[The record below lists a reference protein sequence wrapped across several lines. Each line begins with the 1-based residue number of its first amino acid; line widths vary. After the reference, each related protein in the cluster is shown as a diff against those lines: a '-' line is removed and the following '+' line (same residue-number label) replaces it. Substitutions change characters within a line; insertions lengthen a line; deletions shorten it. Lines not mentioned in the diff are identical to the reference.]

1 MIQGKKYIRSLE
13 KYVKSVKGNFR
24 LGAKITSENKKQ
36 IEGIGFPVLEA
47 GQAMFPPIIGRFTRF
62 NVEGKMNTRKDLPK
76 ETIYT
81 SMYSTRREFRG
92 RDKTEE
98 VTDFVDIPRK
108 VLKKELV
115 PGTGFEIVLERK
127 DDDLYLLI
135 NKTFNKD
142 KDIESATVGAN
153 IILELVGY
161 CEIFSESL
169 DAYYKPKQLK
179 RYNWIFL
186 ESNGLSWEK
195 RKEHFK
201 EIVESSKKSKQM
213 VIWERLET
221 IAEYKPD
228 FEAIGQNG
236 FSGYVVFGFKEKEIY
251 VFESAIVGN
260 ATYVIKGDW
269 ENVSKMSKAEI
280 MQNNLHE
287 WRLIHRN
294 DWKGRVKEVL
304 G

>member
-1 MIQGKKYIRSLE
+1 MIKGKKYIRSIE
-13 KYVKSVKGNFR
+13 KYVKSIDGNFK
-24 LGAKITSENKKQ
+24 LGLKITSENKEQ
-36 IEGIGFPVLEA
+36 IEGIGFPVLEP
-47 GQAMFPPIIGRFTRF
+47 GQAMFPPIVGRFTRY
-62 NVEGKMNTRKDLPK
+62 NIEGKENIRRDLPK
-76 ETIYT
+76 ETIYI

-92 RDKTEE
+92 RDQTEE

-108 VLKKELV
+108 VYKKELE
-115 PGTGFEIVLERK
+115 PGTGFEIVLEEK
-127 DDDLYLLI
+127 DDELYLLI
-135 NKTFNKD
+135 NKTFNKEID
-142 KDIESATVGAN
+142 LELATVGAN
-153 IILELVGY
+153 IIIELIGK
-161 CEIFSESL
+161 CEIFTEAL
-169 DAYYKPKQLK
+169 DSYYKPNRLK

-186 ESNGLSWEK
+186 ESNGLPWEK
-195 RKEHFK
+195 RKQHFK

-236 FSGYVVFGFKEKEIY
+236 FSGYVVFGFEKKDIY
-251 VFESAIVGN
+251 VFESATLGN
-260 ATYVIKGDW
+260 ATYVVKGDW

-280 MQNNLHE
+280 IQNNLHE

-294 DWKGRVKEVL
+294 DWKGKVNEVL

>member
-13 KYVKSVKGNFR
+13 KYLRSVDAKFR
-24 LGAKITSENKKQ
+24 LGVKITSENKNQ
-36 IEGIGFPVLEA
+36 IESLGFPKLEA
-47 GQAMFPPIIGRFTRF
+47 GNAMFPPIVGRFTRF
-62 NVEGKMNTRKDLPK
+62 NIEGKEIVRKDLPK
-76 ETIYT
+76 ETVYY

-92 RDKTEE
+92 RNRTEE

-108 VLKKELV
+108 VYKRETV
-115 PGTGFEIVLERK
+115 PGTGLDIVLEEK
-127 DDDLYLLI
+127 ANDLFLMI
-135 NKTFNKD
+135 NKTFNKE
-142 KDIESATVGAN
+142 KDLDVALVGAN

-161 CEIFSESL
+161 CDIFSEDL
-169 DAYYKPKQLK
+169 DSYFKPKHLI

-186 ESNGLSWEK
+186 ESRGLPWEK
-195 RKEHFK
+195 RRERFQ
-201 EIVESSKKSKQM
+201 EIVESTKKAKQK

-221 IAEYKPD
+221 IAEYQPD

-236 FSGYVVFGFKEKEIY
+236 FSGYVVFGFEKKQVY
-251 VFESAIVGN
+251 VFESAILGN

-269 ENVSKMSKAEI
+269 EKVSKMSKAEI
-280 MQNNLHE
+280 IQNNLHE

-294 DWKGRVKEVL
+294 DWKERVKEVL